1 MIAGK
6 QDQQRDINPLQN
18 VEAPLVNYGETRI
31 LPPRRHNKT
40 LIRTPARVPCGWD
53 VTFFLRV
60 SGRGRWDGGAK
71 PHDAMIARR
80 CRFAAMR
87 PRVSM
92 GPMRTAPSSAIG
104 LGAGENGEKSTAR
117 NSTPF
122 VIQPNDV
129 EGRGDDLVR
138 GSETREKTQQGH
150 LEIHR
155 VR

>member
-1 MIAGK
+1 V
-6 QDQQRDINPLQN
+6 Q
-18 VEAPLVNYGETRI
+18 
-31 LPPRRHNKT
+31 
-40 LIRTPARVPCGWD
+40 CGWD

-60 SGRGRWDGGAK
+60 SGRGRWGDGAK
-71 PHDAMIARR
+71 PYAAMIALR

-87 PRVSM
+87 PCVSM

-104 LGAGENGEKSTAR
+104 LGAGENGEKSIAR
-117 NSTPF
+117 NSKQF

-129 EGRGDDLVR
+129 EGKGDDLVR

-150 LEIHR
+150 IKIHR